1 MSCSVIVI
9 RQVLITDWK
18 TLRYNLQYKVNDSL
32 VLTYRSK
39 EEACLSGI
47 KEKKG
52 SASFKFFSNLNKKV
66 SHFSHQSLY
75 GTDCTV
81 IHFYLVCIRERH

>member
-66 SHFSHQSLY
+66 SHFFTSIFIRYRLYSDTFLSSLY
-75 GTDCTV
+75 T
-81 IHFYLVCIRERH
+81 